1 MYYFNQ
7 YEKNKNRYTFF
18 TGQILVWDM
27 EWTKENIKTTGEL
40 ELNQSRVHGLESLP
54 NSMQVIPRDQMSIFP
69 SYWPSSIARITSG
82 AILRKHSHVNDRYIA
97 FDLMENIEWDYRGW
111 TISKF
116 FPIFQTPSIFLVHWN
131 SATHQYGVPTKE
143 LAGETMEAE
152 PKSASF
158 TWPGSVSKTFPALIS
173 LSARQRREMMSL
185 HLCSTGTGTLPPLGH
200 KEVSLAR
207 PHIHVRGGL
216 TGESSCG
223 NEGKLA
229 PVEHRG

>member
-173 LSARQRREMMSL
+173 LSDRQTEESDYGIRALFHWHRHTLSL
-185 HLCSTGTGTLPPLGH
+185 RAQRSQSSTFTHTAT
-200 KEVSLAR
+200 S
-207 PHIHVRGGL
+207 
-216 TGESSCG
+216 TT
-223 NEGKLA
+223 
-229 PVEHRG
+229 HRWIMLWEWR